1 MAVGEA
7 AAAKLA
13 DVADVVIM
21 IMGAEAATVA
31 TVGATLVRSRWRAG
45 DDERGRGGR
54 GRPSVAGE

>member
-21 IMGAEAATVA
+21 IMGAEAATA
-31 TVGATLVRSRWRAG
+31 DRNAGAHG
-45 DDERGRGGR
+45 NGH
-54 GRPSVAGE
+54 